1 MGIGSS
7 SNMVNFP
14 VNHVGRYFSRKVRSV
29 ARDEFSNTCR
39 VGSAATFLL
48 VGGIHNL

>member
-1 MGIGSS
+1 MGIGNS

-14 VNHVGRYFSRKVRSV
+14 VNHVGRYFSR
-29 ARDEFSNTCR
+29 